1 MPRIEH
7 NGLLTAGPIFNFL
20 ADGMGNLDVRVSNF
34 VLGATP
40 IRGIL
45 LPGCDVLEAGSLV
58 GEDTVDAEGAT
69 TEGGTSEGMGEFSRE
84 GPAMAFVD
92 GGLCEIITVPS
103 ISSSKLA
110 STCLGSGVTL
120 LGRASGGGRCT

>member
-1 MPRIEH
+1 
-7 NGLLTAGPIFNFL
+7 
-20 ADGMGNLDVRVSNF
+20 MGNLDVRVSNF
-34 VLGATP
+34 VLDATP

-45 LPGCDVLEAGSLV
+45 LPGCDVLEAGFLV
-58 GEDTVDAEGAT
+58 GEATVDAEGAT

-103 ISSSKLA
+103 ISTSSKLA

-120 LGRASGGGRCT
+120 FGRASGGGRCT